1 MHLLKKGLRK
11 IITEGLLKIL
21 TEGLRKILRE
31 GLRKILTEGL
41 DYLPL
46 GDIFLSNHEIQLS
59 SPITKRTK

>member
-11 IITEGLLKIL
+11 IITEGLRKIL
-21 TEGLRKILRE
+21 TEGLCRT
-31 GLRKILTEGL
+31 LTEGL

-46 GDIFLSNHEIQLS
+46 GDISLSNQEIQLS

>member
-11 IITEGLLKIL
+11 III
-21 TEGLRKILRE
+21 EGLRKIP
-31 GLRKILTEGL
+31 TEGL

-59 SPITKRTK
+59 SPITKRRK